1 MNVIP
6 LWDSLHMVKTQAQ
19 RAEAAVTQ
27 MLASVSDCSAA
38 DLRSDLE
45 RSKAIASKLAAFQ
58 VRAAAALA
66 ARERHGDGGAGV
78 LRHLTGASRRQAESR
93 ARTALVLEE
102 IPAVRE
108 ALEEG
113 RVSFTNAARLAQAAE
128 GTEAGAVEADAD
140 LLAKAESMPDDQ
152 FAREARRWTAR
163 HQPDQG
169 EADYQRRRARRSLR
183 LWDGDDGMTH
193 LRGEF
198 DPVTGERIR
207 NRLEAE
213 ARRLRGIDT
222 GGGAGRRSFT
232 QAIAD
237 ALDGLTAVGSRA
249 DSRAR
254 SGHRSN
260 DTDRPARGSDTSSS
274 GTRDGGTGSAV
285 AEDGGDTSGCSCG
298 RRKSSGRPIADIA
311 VVSYVNS
318 NTGDLVSQL
327 ATGEP
332 LPRSVLE
339 MLTCNAAIT
348 GVLYDTAGT
357 PLWQGT
363 TKRTATASQL
373 KALVARDGG
382 CVGCRCHPALCQA
395 HHIKPVSQGGPTT
408 IANIALL
415 CWNCHNKVHHN
426 QWELTRR
433 NGHFKLEPPVR
444 TNWGPARAP

>member
-1 MNVIP
+1 
-6 LWDSLHMVKTQAQ
+6 MVKTQAQ

-78 LRHLTGASRRQAESR
+78 LRHVTGASRRQAESR

-183 LWDGDDGMTH
+183 LWDGDDGMTY

-213 ARRLRGIDT
+213 ARRLRGTDT

-232 QAIAD
+232 QAMAD

-274 GTRDGGTGSAV
+274 KEDPPRSPTWRCCAGTATTRSTTTNGSSPAATGTSSWSPLSAPAGARPVPRSECGSPDLHSRAPGRRPEPALIRFLTIQPSHRRRHSRCQQRTGSRAHPGGTA
-285 AEDGGDTSGCSCG
+285 AG
-298 RRKSSGRPIADIA
+298 RRTTPMGWA
-311 VVSYVNS
+311 
-318 NTGDLVSQL
+318 
-327 ATGEP
+327 
-332 LPRSVLE
+332 RSLGAWT
-339 MLTCNAAIT
+339 M
-348 GVLYDTAGT
+348 
-357 PLWQGT
+357 W
-363 TKRTATASQL
+363 
-373 KALVARDGG
+373 
-382 CVGCRCHPALCQA
+382 
-395 HHIKPVSQGGPTT
+395 
-408 IANIALL
+408 
-415 CWNCHNKVHHN
+415 
-426 QWELTRR
+426 
-433 NGHFKLEPPVR
+433 
-444 TNWGPARAP
+444 